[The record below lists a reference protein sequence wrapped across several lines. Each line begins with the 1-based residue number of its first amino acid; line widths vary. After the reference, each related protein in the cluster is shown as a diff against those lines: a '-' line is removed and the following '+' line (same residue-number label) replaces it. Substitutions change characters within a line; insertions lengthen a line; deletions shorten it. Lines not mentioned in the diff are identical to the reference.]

1 MSTEL
6 ETNVGARSSRLYERA
21 LAVLGPFLALAAVM
35 VLFSVLLPD
44 RFLSAYNLKTIAT
57 QTVIVGLCAL
67 GMTFVIV
74 SGGIDLSV
82 GSTIALSSVVT
93 ALALRAGAPSLPA
106 LLAGVASGAAL
117 GLVNGLVITRLRIVP
132 FIVTLGSMGIARGLA
147 KYLADEQKIDAPARG
162 LGTLMSKT
170 PDPAWLL
177 LSPGVWLLLLLS
189 AAAAFVLQRSVFG
202 THAIAIGSSEQT
214 ARLCGVRVE
223 RVKLAIYVLAGAC
236 AGIAGSLQFARL
248 TVGDPTTA
256 LGKELD
262 VIAAVVIGG
271 GSLAGGS
278 GTILGSLIGA
288 FLMTVLANGCTL
300 LGVPNYVQEMLV
312 GAIIILAVVVDQ
324 LRRRERPDMAG
335 A

>member
-1 MSTEL
+1 MFK
-6 ETNVGARSSRLYERA
+6 RA
-21 LAVLGPFLALAAVM
+21 LAVLGPFLALAFVIA
-35 VLFSVLLPD
+35 LFAVLLPGQ
-44 RFLSAYNLKTIAT
+44 FLSAYNLKTVAT
-57 QTVIVGLCAL
+57 QTVIVGVCAI

-82 GSTIALSSVVT
+82 GSTIALSSVVSAVLLRDGASTLT
-93 ALALRAGAPSLPA
+93 AVLG
-106 LLAGVASGAAL
+106 GIVACGAL
-117 GLVNGLVITRLRIVP
+117 GVVNGLLITRLRIVP
-132 FIVTLGSMGIARGLA
+132 FIVTLGSMGVARGLA
-147 KYLADEQKIDAPARG
+147 KYLADEQKVDAPVGG
-162 LGTLMSKT
+162 LSALMAKT

-177 LSPGVWLLLLLS
+177 LSPGVWLMLVL
-189 AAAAFVLQRSVFG
+189 AAIAALVLGRTVFG
-202 THAIAIGSSEQT
+202 VHALAIGSSEPT

-223 RVKLAIYVLAGAC
+223 RVKLSIYALSGLC
-236 AGIAGSLQFARL
+236 AGLAGSLQLARL

-278 GTILGSLIGA
+278 GSILGSLLGA

-312 GAIIILAVVVDQ
+312 GAIIVVAVAADQ
-324 LRRRERPDMAG
+324 LRRKSAV
-335 A
+335 